1 MSLEPVI
8 DPAPSRAGRPRS
20 AAARQAALTAAAALL
35 AEGGLAK
42 LTIEG
47 IAARAG
53 IGKRTIYRWWPTK
66 GAVAVEAFLAELTPL
81 VEFANTSSAAADIR
95 NQLLAVGAV
104 YRGTAGR
111 TVREMVT
118 LGQTDAAM
126 LATFLANYIEPR
138 RRLVEDV
145 LKRGI
150 ANGEFRGDMDFS
162 VVVDSLYGPLFF
174 RLLVTG
180 APLDDAF
187 VGGHADIILRGLAV

>member
-1 MSLEPVI
+1 MSSELAI
-8 DPAPSRAGRPRS
+8 DPEPRRAGRPRS
-20 AAARQAALTAAAALL
+20 AAARDAALKAAAALL

-42 LTIEG
+42 LTMDG

-66 GAVAVEAFLAELTPL
+66 GAVAVEAFLADLSPR
-81 VEFANTSSAAADIR
+81 VEFNNTASAAADIR
-95 NQLLAVGAV
+95 NQLLTVGVV

-111 TVREMVT
+111 TVREMVA

-138 RRLVEDV
+138 RRLVEAV

-150 ANGEFRGDMDFS
+150 ANGEFRPTLDFS

-187 VGGHADIILRGLAV
+187 VGGHADIILRGLAP